1 MSPVLESK
9 IGQLAGLCPKRH
21 VRRLA
26 LFGSA
31 VEDRFNPDTSD
42 LDLLVEFQPMPPA
55 EHADNYFGFQE
66 DLQRL
71 FGFSVDL
78 VEPGSIR
85 NPYFRQAVEQTQLLL
100 YEAA

>member
-1 MSPVLESK
+1 MSPVVENK
-9 IGQLAGLCPKRH
+9 IGEVAGVCSRRG

-31 VEDRFNPDTSD
+31 AGDGFDPSRSD

-55 EHADNYFGFQE
+55 QHAGAYFGLQE
-66 DLQRL
+66 DLERL
-71 FGFSVDL
+71 FGAPVDL
-78 VEPGSIR
+78 VEPGPIR
-85 NPYFRQAVEQTQLLL
+85 NPFFRQAIERTQVVL